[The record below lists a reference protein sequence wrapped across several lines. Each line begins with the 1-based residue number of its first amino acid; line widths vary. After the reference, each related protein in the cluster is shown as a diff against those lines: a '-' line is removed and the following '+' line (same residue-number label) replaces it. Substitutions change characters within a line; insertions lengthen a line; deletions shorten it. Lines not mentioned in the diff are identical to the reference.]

1 MASTTDPAALLS
13 LLSALQSQV
22 ATLSAATAALTPTT
36 PAKPAAAPAKRAQ
49 KAKKEA
55 APAPAAAADAAE
67 KREVPVALRSN
78 VERINAVL
86 SDMKKDGWPAF
97 TDAVGKPYPGSKRS
111 EEAGGAWVR
120 EDNGKLPN
128 YPLAMVY
135 ASFLRCRDDPAEMA
149 KARAYREKVAKMQA
163 EKRSAGSASVA
174 SSEGGAAPAP
184 AEKPVSKRGAAQKE
198 RWAKMSEEERTAE
211 KAKLKERLAAGKA
224 KKAGAAAS
232 GAAAPATSAAP
243 APAAAEAEAEEEDAF
258 ADAPDAEEDDKTFV
272 RWTHDGERY
281 YKNALGHVL
290 SNDTEWVGIWDGTV
304 IQDSEPPAYLDGG
317 DVKIVEDDENA

>member
-1 MASTTDPAALLS
+1 
-13 LLSALQSQV
+13 
-22 ATLSAATAALTPTT
+22 
-36 PAKPAAAPAKRAQ
+36 
-49 KAKKEA
+49 
-55 APAPAAAADAAE
+55 
-67 KREVPVALRSN
+67 VPVALRGN

-111 EEAGGAWVR
+111 EEAEGAWVR

-163 EKRSAGSASVA
+163 EKRSAGSASVS
-174 SSEGGAAPAP
+174 SSEGAGGAA
-184 AEKPVSKRGAAQKE
+184 AEKPTSKRGAAQKE
-198 RWAKMSEEERTAE
+198 RWAKMSEEERAAE

-224 KKAGAAAS
+224 KKATSAAGAAAAAS
-232 GAAAPATSAAP
+232 GAGAAAAP
-243 APAAAEAEAEEEDAF
+243 APAAAAAEAEEEDAF
-258 ADAPDAEEDDKTFV
+258 ADAPTAEEDDKTFV

-290 SNDTEWVGIWDGTV
+290 SNDTEWVGIWDGSV
-304 IQDSEPPAYLDGG
+304 IQDAEPPAYLDGG
-317 DVKIVEDDENA
+317 DVKIVEDEEDDA

>member
-22 ATLSAATAALTPTT
+22 ATLSAAVAAA
-36 PAKPAAAPAKRAQ
+36 PAKSAAAPAKRAQ

-55 APAPAAAADAAE
+55 APVPAAAADAAAPSAE
-67 KREVPVALRSN
+67 KREVPAALRGN

-163 EKRSAGSASVA
+163 EKRSAGSASVS
-174 SSEGGAAPAP
+174 SSEAGGAA

-198 RWAKMSEEERTAE
+198 RWAKMSEEERAAE
-211 KAKLKERLAAGKA
+211 KAKLKDRLAAGKA
-224 KKAGAAAS
+224 KKAG
-232 GAAAPATSAAP
+232 GAVAEAKPATSAA
-243 APAAAEAEAEEEDAF
+243 AAAEAVEEEDAF
-258 ADAPDAEEDDKTFV
+258 ADAPAAEEDDETFV

-281 YKNALGHVL
+281 YKNALNHVL

-304 IQDSEPPAYLDGG
+304 IQDAEPPAYLDGG
-317 DVKIVEDDENA
+317 DVKIVEDEEDA